1 MRAEPQTRSR
11 AVLRSWRPLRRG
23 STLLGF
29 AAISLPNGLLIDGIS
44 IHRRGERRWAQL
56 PRRPMLDADGLALRD
71 EGGKI
76 RYASQLRWATHGLSA
91 RFGQRVIQLVVAEHP
106 DAFDEGEG

>member
-1 MRAEPQTRSR
+1 
-11 AVLRSWRPLRRG
+11 
-23 STLLGF
+23 
-29 AAISLPNGLLIDGIS
+29 
-44 IHRRGERRWAQL
+44 
-56 PRRPMLDADGLALRD
+56 MLDADGLALRD